1 MECTVNQLMN
11 ERQYQNFFDTFGY
24 IKIVGVFDSKEVS
37 YLKKLF
43 SNNYEQY
50 FKKNYLRILI
60 DVYVRKKTFMVP
72 SFADENVDLLDILR
86 RKNLFS
92 LAKILLGSG
101 TQYWGSDGSLFGY
114 GSLWHRD
121 VATRG
126 RRLKM
131 NIYPSSGG
139 VFSGAFRIIPGSH
152 KISDEYADQLARA
165 CAWPYAANKGGLNE
179 NEYFPETV
187 KPSSWQ
193 KIFKKK
199 NELPHV
205 VIKFNKGD
213 ILLFDDRAIHC
224 VYAPLFP
231 KARKLITVLFCEF
244 PADDRK
250 NIASE
255 NIALKK
261 MECSQYSC
269 APYGKNIQSFFAA
282 NGLENMAQKFRD
294 IEYDCDRDYSGQH
307 KDQFDD
313 LKKFLTQNYR

>member
-1 MECTVNQLMN
+1 MECTVNQLIN
-11 ERQYQNFFDTFGY
+11 EKQYQNFFDTFGY
-24 IKIVGVFDSKEVS
+24 IKLIGVFDTKEVS
-37 YLKKLF
+37 HLEKIF
-43 SNNYEQY
+43 RNHYEQY
-50 FKKNYLRILI
+50 FKRSYLRILV
-60 DVYVRKKTFMVP
+60 DVFVRNKTFMVP
-72 SFADENVDLLDILR
+72 SFADENVDLLDIFR
-86 RKNLFS
+86 QKNLFL
-92 LAKILLGSG
+92 LAKILLDSG

-152 KISDEYADQLARA
+152 KISDEYADQLGRS
-165 CAWPYAANKGGLNE
+165 CAWPYAAYEGGLNE
-179 NEYFPETV
+179 KKYFPETV
-187 KPSSWQ
+187 KPSSWRR
-193 KIFKKK
+193 ILRKK
-199 NELPHV
+199 NELPHA

-231 KARKLITVLFCEF
+231 KARKLITLLFCEF
-244 PADDRK
+244 PANDRK

-269 APYGKNIQSFFAA
+269 APYGKNIQSYFAA
-282 NGLENMAQKFRD
+282 NGLEDMAQKFRD
-294 IEYDCDRDYSGQH
+294 IEYDCDGSYSGRH
-307 KDQFDD
+307 SDQFDD